1 MSDGSP
7 AAAEGPPPDVS
18 MSAFPTLQFLTHDA
32 APMGHVGQARL
43 AAEGGVRWVQLRAKG
58 LGRAEWTALA
68 RETLRVCRDLGA
80 RLVVNDSVDVAEA
93 VGADGVHLG
102 ASDATPAEAR
112 RRLGPDAW
120 IGVTLN
126 RLPDVA
132 RLAEGR
138 PDYVGVG
145 PWRATATKPG
155 HAAPHDAASLRALIA
170 AAGLPAFAI
179 GGLGPEDFP
188 AARDL
193 GAAGAAVSSA
203 IALDPDPR
211 AAAARLAVAARLA
224 WDGS

>member
-1 MSDGSP
+1 MKTP
-7 AAAEGPPPDVS
+7 FPP
-18 MSAFPTLQFLTHDA
+18 LQFLTLDG
-32 APMGHVGQARL
+32 APDGHVRQARL
-43 AAEGGVRWVQLRAKG
+43 AAEGGVGWVQLRAKG
-58 LGRAEWTALA
+58 LGHDAWVALA
-68 RETLRVCRDLGA
+68 REALAACRDLGA

-102 ASDATPAEAR
+102 ATDAAPAEAR

-145 PWRATATKPG
+145 PWRATASKPG

-170 AAGLPAFAI
+170 AARLPAFAI
-179 GGLGPEDFP
+179 GGLVAADFP
-188 AARDL
+188 AARAL

-211 AAAARLAVAARLA
+211 AAAARLAGAARLA
-224 WDGS
+224 WASPDLRPGSR